1 MKRIF
6 LALALALPVC
16 ATAAPALAIPYGQ
29 LAPADRYFG
38 RMKMSI
44 LGIRNS
50 IKDLSQ
56 AADNNPGESEHIFDK
71 AVLVE
76 DALRDWQQ
84 QFPRDPW
91 IPKYAYSLAM
101 LYQKLDYIDARG
113 RADAMIQWLDRR
125 YPESEYAGVP
135 RY

>member
-6 LALALALPVC
+6 LALALALPIS
-16 ATAAPALAIPYGQ
+16 ATAAPAFATPYGQ

-38 RMKMSI
+38 HMKMSI

-50 IKDLSQ
+50 IKDLSE
-56 AADNNPGESEHIFDK
+56 AAEMNRGEPEHIFDK

-76 DALRDWQQ
+76 DALRDWQH

-101 LYQKLDYIDARG
+101 LYQKLDYIEARG
-113 RADAMIQWLDRR
+113 RGAAMLEWLDSR
-125 YPESEYAGVP
+125 YPESEFASLP
-135 RY
+135 R